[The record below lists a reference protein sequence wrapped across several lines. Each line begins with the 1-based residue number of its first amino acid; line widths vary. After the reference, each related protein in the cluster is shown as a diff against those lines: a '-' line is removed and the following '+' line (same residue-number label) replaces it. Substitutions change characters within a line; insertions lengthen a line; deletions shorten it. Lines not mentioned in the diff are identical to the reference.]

1 MLQLKK
7 IGTLIR
13 FGIYPSGGC
22 LRCKMKKRIFVLIA
36 CALCLA
42 VFACALAACADKVE
56 RVTLDKTA
64 VTMEI
69 GDSVTLNAAVVP
81 DNAADR
87 SVSWSV
93 QPADGGVI
101 DLVNGTITAL
111 KAGTAT
117 VTASAGGKSAS
128 CTVTVNPVR
137 TEVNESEWNAAFDGE
152 MNTVTLSAYY
162 SDTDFVN
169 IFQAD
174 KINQRFYKQS
184 SDTSSGSSERY
195 YEYFYVVKEGDK
207 YYRYNSSDAVSWER
221 ILIDENIYNDTVEE
235 SLIATEEI
243 AQVVSGKYSEFSYKD
258 GAYVAENLETEIFG
272 TVRLVVY
279 FEKGGHKKI
288 VLKPDES
295 IAEEMVVDF
304 GAVDIKAP
312 SDYTQMPIN
321 VVGKYYR
328 IVESPTGW
336 VVDETTYF
344 KFNPDYSF
352 YWQIYVG
359 RIENGINYSIDGNLV
374 SMTIRSFIGDVT
386 GYAVIDGNILWNFDS
401 IDDTDDL
408 SNSNTFFYASDE
420 ISEDDMKKIIAVK
433 GDGIATDGG

>member
-1 MLQLKK
+1 
-7 IGTLIR
+7 
-13 FGIYPSGGC
+13 
-22 LRCKMKKRIFVLIA
+22 MKKRIFVLIA

-207 YYRYNSSDAVSWER
+207 YYRYNSSDGVSWER
-221 ILIDENIYNDTVEE
+221 LLVDENIYSETVELYLK
-235 SLIATEEI
+235 SANAIIQA
-243 AQVVSGKYSEFSYKD
+243 VSGKYSEFSYSD
-258 GAYVAENLETEIFG
+258 GAYVAENFETDSLG
-272 TVRLVVY
+272 TVERVAVY
-279 FEKGGHKKI
+279 FEKGELKKI
-288 VLKPDES
+288 VLKPDGS

-304 GAVDIKAP
+304 GKIDMEIP
-312 SDYTQMPIN
+312 TEYIQLPIN
-321 VVGKYYR
+321 VVNKYYR
-328 IVESPTGW
+328 IIESPNGW
-336 VVDETTYF
+336 VLDDVMYM
-344 KFNPDYSF
+344 KFEPDYKF
-352 YWQIYVG
+352 YWQIN
-359 RIENGINYSIDGNLV
+359 ETQTLEGIKYSVDGDLV
-374 SMTIRSFIGDVT
+374 SMTIQSFLGAAE
-386 GYAVIDGNILWNFDS
+386 GYAVIDGNILWNFDFKE
-401 IDDTDDL
+401 DTDDL
-408 SNSNTFFYASDE
+408 SNSNTICYAADE
-420 ISEDDMKKIIAVK
+420 ISDADMQKIIAVK
-433 GDGIATDGG
+433 GDGIDTDNP